1 MLRMASN
8 IDKPMKMTANQIAYI
23 ALRGQG
29 LNQSEAAKEIGIKPA
44 YGCQIDK
51 RVKGKYSLSD
61 TKMVKAAHKAVKSLL
76 AGEPFGSITEVKD
89 STSLQAAKMVYD
101 RIEPLKTINESNNL
115 HTFIEVKIDLEQYRP
130 TKTIEAVDATESR
143 KV

>member
-1 MLRMASN
+1 
-8 IDKPMKMTANQIAYI
+8 
-23 ALRGQG
+23 
-29 LNQSEAAKEIGIKPA
+29 
-44 YGCQIDK
+44 
-51 RVKGKYSLSD
+51 
-61 TKMVKAAHKAVKSLL
+61 
-76 AGEPFGSITEVKD
+76 
-89 STSLQAAKMVYD
+89 MVYD